1 MTKEKL
7 AQTVAKSAIPEGPW
21 TDLLTGKELPPG
33 DPTAMSHAFEA
44 ALFGKGL
51 HSVLSPFTKE
61 VWDDLTKKIFP
72 ATNSDGQLLH
82 PTQDGVINFWKW
94 AKANGS
100 KILSDANGRPK
111 PLYNAMWG
119 REDYDPLKPI
129 TWLSSNPQ
137 VAGSYVGDAKIY
149 GPEMESMIMGVMP
162 HAQMSKAY
170 ATFQNP
176 LLVDA
181 QGARYHAVPYHG
193 SRMSTE
199 QIVLEARAD
208 GYDGVIFKSVYD
220 DVNGSGNVPSTV
232 VASLKPG
239 RVKSAT
245 GNNGLWEHETEWMRS
260 VMSPLD
266 KDLVKKVLEGAP
278 GVGLGA
284 QDNPTL
290 KQALKGSEYT
300 LKTLERLP
308 DRTVYPK
315 GMIDEQLNRGDVT
328 GAEKE
333 VLTSVLNATEGGVIT
348 AKDLVKGFQLA
359 TNGFKLKPV
368 DTGEYADYGLEDI
381 GRGQVP
387 YDDFQGNKHTDPN
400 GIDSNRTTIWQLP
413 FTLTGKNHFNDPK
426 YFAHTREFGEK
437 GTSHVVEIQSDAAQ
451 NAKGLGEA
459 ERAQVESQLQ
469 EAQRRYEAALDN
481 ARVAPKDVKAAR
493 ELLQTELRVQ
503 EAKTKLAGG
512 QDATRLAPMIKHWYR
527 RIIGEVL
534 ARASREGKATVRFA
548 TADTV
553 AKVEGWPKKYNI
565 AGLREQIK
573 NVGKELSQLEKDPQ
587 PYNRVRRNIL
597 DTILKQSYNELKAA
611 EAHVAAG
618 IEYSPQHQSIYD
630 RYNTEIAS
638 HLRRLG
644 GHNYTDPQ
652 GHTWIEVPTEKFVD
666 KRIDMFGTT
675 MMYSSLS
682 PFDPKVL
689 KDALKLLKCIPG
701 YQIGEEKTRV
711 LTKEALSTFY
721 PEGLSDK
728 AEQAAAVLAKGMA
741 VESHLKSIVLT
752 NDKIQDAYWEGKPEG
767 YQKQW
772 LMDWEAG
779 KTPKSPAEAKML
791 AQYKE
796 RMKMAYESDVAN
808 GVKEYTPI
816 DNYVYHLFENGP
828 AVDDFLTK
836 KYGVA
841 WGDPRFTKARE
852 FRYIKEAL
860 DAGFRMKTTSPVN
873 VVQAREFA
881 SLVAGIRVH
890 LLEDLTKGGLA
901 MRKVGDVK
909 MPHGMIPRRSP
920 SGQMYYLY
928 PEVAQVVHNAFDS
941 RSLWADP
948 GIRGMSFRSWMYMKN
963 RTVPVILSLSAFHPL
978 HIGLGMDFA
987 SEMTR
992 ISQEL
997 ASGVTSAKDTIPR
1010 LVKALT
1016 LVPGQAE
1023 RSYKGFRMLRVMSGE
1038 EKNPTPE
1045 ETQSLNYMLRGGFIP
1060 FNTSE
1065 FTTSA
1070 MKQLRGAIKRNA
1082 YVTAGWKLPWAM
1094 LEAIGYPIYQKWI
1107 PAIKTANYLED
1118 VASAIKS
1125 DPDLLHDEA
1134 RMNVRLNKIRKS
1146 AEDRFGQMSYN
1157 TLFWNRWARDI
1168 GQATTL
1174 SLGWK
1179 LGFMRQFAGQ
1189 PFETA
1194 HALGKLA
1201 GGESLKGLISKGE
1214 LNKTMFV
1221 GYYTMMA
1228 MGLGGMVTYLMTGSP
1243 PQTFQDYLLPRVGGN
1258 NPDGSPR
1265 RVNTMFYTR
1274 EYASF
1279 YTHVKNEGL
1288 GQGLS
1293 EYAVNSAA
1301 PNFKMAHEFFTGLD
1315 YRNHEIYDP
1324 SAPEWKQL
1332 VQKTSNIL
1340 GDLDPISVE
1349 SYQRTGDKKGAILGA
1364 LGFSP
1369 APKYMTE
1376 SPIEGKIKRMAGY
1389 YNQHITPFE
1398 KAQYSDEVVKLHAA
1412 AQKGDE
1418 AGYQQALETL
1428 SSKYHLTGED
1438 LSRIQKT
1445 SHTDPMVNMFKH
1457 LTSQQQLRLIKTMT
1471 PEEKQKYVRAAHNE
1485 TKKQLLQESGE

>member
-1 MTKEKL
+1 MPNATAPQSAYNPTTGETLNLIGGQWIAAPKGGTKPPEPQHATLNADRSLAISGWSGPKTAYNAKTKQLLELNPATNQWQPAGKYTKVIADMAQHPGSYLNPAAAIAGLAETTVQAFTGFAKQMNSMVAGAAAAAKTGAPAGTYHKAKEAYTKAWDALYGQAEEPETHWGWAVNQAFSFIGRGLNAEQQFIQKQTGSEAAGDVASLFTGVLLMDANEAGSHIKGVWNKVVGGKKPVQEGFDKFAAADPASAEKVADKMTDPEMKKALKERLAGLKEQEDRVQSIMNPKNYKVKQAAKAAKAKPTDSIVISQDHLDKMFDPAELERAQQAHDVTTTHELKARFDQAKKGFEEQAAWQQHEMTKEKL

-21 TDLLTGKELPPG
+21 TDLSNGKELPPG

-44 ALFGKGL
+44 ALFGKGF
-51 HSVLSPFTKE
+51 HSE
-61 VWDDLTKKIFP
+61 R
-72 ATNSDGQLLH
+72 
-82 PTQDGVINFWKW
+82 
-94 AKANGS
+94 GS
-100 KILSDANGRPK
+100 
-111 PLYNAMWG
+111 
-119 REDYDPLKPI
+119 
-129 TWLSSNPQ
+129 
-137 VAGSYVGDAKIY
+137 
-149 GPEMESMIMGVMP
+149 
-162 HAQMSKAY
+162 
-170 ATFQNP
+170 
-176 LLVDA
+176 
-181 QGARYHAVPYHG
+181 
-193 SRMSTE
+193 
-199 QIVLEARAD
+199 
-208 GYDGVIFKSVYD
+208 
-220 DVNGSGNVPSTV
+220 
-232 VASLKPG
+232 
-239 RVKSAT
+239 
-245 GNNGLWEHETEWMRS
+245 
-260 VMSPLD
+260 LD
-266 KDLVKKVLEGAP
+266 KDLVKKVLEVAL

-284 QDNPTL
+284 QDNP
-290 KQALKGSEYT
+290 
-300 LKTLERLP
+300 
-308 DRTVYPK
+308 
-315 GMIDEQLNRGDVT
+315 
-328 GAEKE
+328 
-333 VLTSVLNATEGGVIT
+333 
-348 AKDLVKGFQLA
+348 
-359 TNGFKLKPV
+359 
-368 DTGEYADYGLEDI
+368 
-381 GRGQVP
+381 
-387 YDDFQGNKHTDPN
+387 
-400 GIDSNRTTIWQLP
+400 
-413 FTLTGKNHFNDPK
+413 
-426 YFAHTREFGEK
+426 
-437 GTSHVVEIQSDAAQ
+437 
-451 NAKGLGEA
+451 
-459 ERAQVESQLQ
+459 
-469 EAQRRYEAALDN
+469 
-481 ARVAPKDVKAAR
+481 
-493 ELLQTELRVQ
+493 
-503 EAKTKLAGG
+503 
-512 QDATRLAPMIKHWYR
+512 
-527 RIIGEVL
+527 
-534 ARASREGKATVRFA
+534 
-548 TADTV
+548 
-553 AKVEGWPKKYNI
+553 
-565 AGLREQIK
+565 
-573 NVGKELSQLEKDPQ
+573 
-587 PYNRVRRNIL
+587 
-597 DTILKQSYNELKAA
+597 
-611 EAHVAAG
+611 
-618 IEYSPQHQSIYD
+618 
-630 RYNTEIAS
+630 
-638 HLRRLG
+638 
-644 GHNYTDPQ
+644 
-652 GHTWIEVPTEKFVD
+652 
-666 KRIDMFGTT
+666 
-675 MMYSSLS
+675 
-682 PFDPKVL
+682 
-689 KDALKLLKCIPG
+689 KLLKGAWKLLKRIPG
-701 YQIGEEKTRV
+701 YQIGEEKTRI